1 MWFLPTL
8 IILVSVGSLYW
19 WIRRRRALPQS
30 RLVSIVGLVTESTPF
45 DPAVVAAM
53 VKRAWNRDLGS
64 GEESG
69 ADGFVVGGEGPL
81 TMLRCDDEMF
91 LLNAFPAPYVENP
104 EQAAEDIRDLRLKTL
119 FAEHRAW
126 FSVDAFGIA
135 PDAPEETVR
144 AAYRK
149 LGPLFAEFIDERCRL
164 IYLPDCNQLFPVNDE
179 TEAAL
184 RSDDPHAALIQTL
197 PAPLVAISDDDPL
210 MLEAQQTAQSRF
222 PEFVAVWEAKSGSDY
237 MIKAPVERSGV
248 TEFIWINVTAM
259 EGDRLYGTL
268 GNEPFQLA
276 GLTLGSKVSVSATD
290 LNDWGYVDSAGKL
303 IGGFTMEAMAKALRR
318 KQNEED

>member
-1 MWFLPTL
+1 MWLLPTL
-8 IILVSVGSLYW
+8 IILVSVGALYW
-19 WIRRRRALPQS
+19 WIRKQRARPQS
-30 RLVSIVGLVTESTPF
+30 RLVSIVGLVTEPTTF

-53 VKRAWNRDLGS
+53 VKRAWGRDVGT
-64 GEESG
+64 GEDPG

-81 TMLRCDDEMF
+81 TMLRCNDEMF

-104 EQAAEDIRDLRLKTL
+104 EEAAEGIADLRLKTL
-119 FAEHRAW
+119 FSEHRAW
-126 FSVDAFGIA
+126 FSMDAFGIA

-144 AAYRK
+144 AAYRQ

-164 IYLPDCNQLFPVNDE
+164 IFLPDCNQLFPVNDE

-197 PAPLVAISDDDPL
+197 PAPLVAVSDDDPL
-210 MLEAQQTAQSRF
+210 MREAQQTAQTRF
-222 PEFVAVWEAKSGSDY
+222 PEFVAAWEAKSGTEF
-237 MIKAPVERSGV
+237 MVKAPVERNGV

-290 LNDWGYVDSAGKL
+290 LNDWGYLDSTEKL
-303 IGGFTMEAMAKALRR
+303 IGGFTMEAMQKALRR
-318 KQNEED
+318 KQEDED